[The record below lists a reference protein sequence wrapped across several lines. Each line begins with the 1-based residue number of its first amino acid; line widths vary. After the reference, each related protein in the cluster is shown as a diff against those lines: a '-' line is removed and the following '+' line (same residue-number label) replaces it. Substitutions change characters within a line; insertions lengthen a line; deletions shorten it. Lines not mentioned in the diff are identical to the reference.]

1 MSLSI
6 LSSSSGM
13 GSSFGARRRMTCSL
27 NGGSSLASFA
37 PPFIVRPL
45 LPPLRCPPLLPPPPP
60 LRGICP
66 PFGPVK
72 ALRTYGGTNPLRAT
86 VVDAPPW
93 PPSCGAEGTEPR
105 RGAAAAAGGTPRL
118 AFSAS
123 NLSPALW
130 NDAAWFFPSRRSV
143 PPPRSRLFTALRT
156 GNVSSSSLKDWV
168 CLRPA
173 DQSCLGAFG
182 LGDDLRCT
190 AVVFS
195 PPGSLGAGAQ
205 DRCAGRGGG
214 SSRARLAAGCGGAD
228 GRDGAVDDDARLPSR
243 SRSFACTPASSG
255 LSTFSSAP
263 RISGSRRHRSSV

>member
-1 MSLSI
+1 M
-6 LSSSSGM
+6 
-13 GSSFGARRRMTCSL
+13 
-27 NGGSSLASFA
+27 ASFA

-45 LPPLRCPPLLPPPPP
+45 LPPLRCCPPLLLPPPPF
-60 LRGICP
+60 RGICP

-168 CLRPA
+168 CFATGGPVV
-173 DQSCLGAFG
+173 LGGFRFG
-182 LGDDLRCT
+182 G
-190 AVVFS
+190 
-195 PPGSLGAGAQ
+195 
-205 DRCAGRGGG
+205 
-214 SSRARLAAGCGGAD
+214 
-228 GRDGAVDDDARLPSR
+228 
-243 SRSFACTPASSG
+243 
-255 LSTFSSAP
+255 
-263 RISGSRRHRSSV
+263 